1 MQEHVVCTTVK
12 NFRRHSVP
20 QNSSSASRTVQSCP
34 PRAGTAAGKRKRPLP
49 ALRSVFPPPPVC
61 VFLPALCSVYL
72 HYAAFYLL
80 YAACFY
86 LPCAVS
92 TCITQRST
100 CTEQRLPASRSVL
113 LPALRSVYQTYAAP
127 TFCHLRCVC
136 SSLHYAVSYLC
147 CPCLPVYAAFYLHCA
162 ASATPGALF
171 LPQPCVCV
179 PSIRYAPFATRLAS
193 LLPLG
198 CACLLHM
205 ECCYIRPCLLMQR
218 CGL

>member
-12 NFRRHSVP
+12 TFDDTQFLRTHRARRAQCRVVRHARGLLP
-20 QNSSSASRTVQSCP
+20 ASASAP
-34 PRAGTAAGKRKRPLP
+34 
-49 ALRSVFPPPPVC
+49 
-61 VFLPALCSVYL
+61 
-72 HYAAFYLL
+72 YLL
-80 YAACFY
+80 YAASSRHLRCACFY
-86 LPCAVS
+86 LHYAVS

-100 CTEQRLPASRSVL
+100 CTEQRLPASHSVL

-136 SSLHYAVSYLC
+136 SSLHYAVYYLC

-179 PSIRYAPFATRLAS
+179 PSIRYAPFATRLAA

-198 CACLLHM
+198 CACLSLHM